1 MERKNSS
8 LSKFCDFVSLKW
20 NRFNG
25 FVNFLIALCGAVTAI
40 FSCYAAINSNEIS
53 KRSFINAEQ
62 SAQPIITSYLK
73 NDTLNVVIEKDYR
86 GLNFVDAK
94 PMLTLSEGIVN
105 DQSLTSMKSAT
116 FLFQGSKKFTSCMMD
131 DESNI
136 IKCHEPD
143 LNVFLNK
150 LYEKIRE
157 LSKDSDEGVF
167 RDLRTAYLLNVSYND
182 IYNKRQKQLFVVNQR
197 GRQRAVSDTLYKER
211 FFNVER
217 LTMAD
222 TTDEG
227 VKALIAKLNSSE
239 NKLTPRK
246 EE

>member
-1 MERKNSS
+1 MERKNSL

-86 GLNFVDAK
+86 GLNFVEAK
-94 PMLTLSEGIVN
+94 PMLTLSEGVVN
-105 DQSLTSMKSAT
+105 DQELTSMKSAT
-116 FLFQGSKKFTSCMMD
+116 FLFQGSKKFTSCVVD
-131 DESNI
+131 DESNV

-150 LYEKIRE
+150 VYEKIRE
-157 LSKDSDEGVF
+157 LSKDSDEGMF

-182 IYNKRQKQLFVVNQR
+182 IYNKNQRQMFIVSQR
-197 GRQRAVSDTLYKER
+197 GRQRMISDSLYRER
-211 FFNVER
+211 FFNMER
-217 LTMAD
+217 FTMAD
-222 TTDEG
+222 TTVESA
-227 VKALIAKLNSSE
+227 KALMTKLEKTE
-239 NKLTPRK
+239 NKMKPREK
-246 EE
+246 